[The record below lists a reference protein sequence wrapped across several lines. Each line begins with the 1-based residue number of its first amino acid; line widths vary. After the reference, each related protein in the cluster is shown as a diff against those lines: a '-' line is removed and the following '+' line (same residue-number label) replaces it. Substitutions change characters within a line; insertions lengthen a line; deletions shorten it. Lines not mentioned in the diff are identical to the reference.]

1 MARMNVSFK
10 EPLVKELRRLVPRRQ
25 RSRFISEAVRE
36 KLDHLKQERAV
47 RAAAGL
53 WSSDGRSDPDEEIR
67 ALRGAWK
74 DRLERLEDRDG

>member
-10 EPLVKELRRLVPRRQ
+10 EQLVKELRRFVPRRQ

-53 WSSDGRSDPDEEIR
+53 WNSEGRSDPDEEIR

-74 DRLERLEDRDG
+74 DRLDRSEDQDG

>member
-10 EPLVKELRRLVPRRQ
+10 EPLVKELRRFVPRRQ
-25 RSRFISEAVRE
+25 RSQFISEAVRE

-53 WSSDGRSDPDEEIR
+53 WNPEGRSDPDEEIR

-74 DRLERLEDRDG
+74 DRLDRSEDQDG

>member
-10 EPLVKELRRLVPRRQ
+10 EPLVKELRRFVPRRQ
-25 RSRFISEAVRE
+25 RSQFISEAVRE

-53 WSSDGRSDPDEEIR
+53 WSSDGRIDPDEEIR
-67 ALRGAWK
+67 GLRGAWK
-74 DRLERLEDRDG
+74 DRQERLEDRDG